1 MYNTYWTS
9 ASLKGRAVCL
19 CCSVLPSVCRFFG
32 FAQTWFRFEF
42 VVSAIWDRSIGG
54 EGPPVP
60 SLLLLSM
67 AFGTYFIWMSGTFK
81 WPIMDILW
89 ILWTIQAVI
98 AIEGK
103 LVFSSHRVKPHPLD
117 QHRLWVW
124 NKARTLTIS
133 FSDCISIL
141 SPPYILIFVVLRLRH
156 LIVAKSPLVLM
167 DDRGTQK
174 HMLPHLA
181 GALRMLSSP

>member
-1 MYNTYWTS
+1 MSVYNDETTNLNVWTLIIYIAVSRVYSTYWTNIF
-9 ASLKGRAVCL
+9 LKDRAVFL
-19 CCSVLPSVCRFFG
+19 CCSVLPSVCRLFG

-54 EGPPVP
+54 EGLPVP

-89 ILWTIQAVI
+89 ILWTLPAVI

-103 LVFSSHRVKPHPLD
+103 LVFSSQRVKPH
-117 QHRLWVW
+117 
-124 NKARTLTIS
+124 
-133 FSDCISIL
+133 
-141 SPPYILIFVVLRLRH
+141 
-156 LIVAKSPLVLM
+156 
-167 DDRGTQK
+167 
-174 HMLPHLA
+174 HLA
-181 GALRMLSSP
+181 GFEFETKRVISRFLFRT